1 VIDQNVS
8 PIPARNRAIVKKTAG
23 NAVFSDI
30 RVPKLHDGYMLV
42 ETAAVA
48 LNPADWTD
56 TDCDGGYEV
65 VPWV

>member
-1 VIDQNVS
+1 M
-8 PIPARNRAIVKKTAG
+8 KKTAG